1 MIRAPGLK
9 AAKLLA
15 QNEKLKVKMYY
26 YNSKAIKLRELIGDN
41 SLKARDLLAQERVN
55 RKYKVD

>member
-15 QNEKLKVKMYY
+15 HNEKLKVKMHY
-26 YNSKAIKLRELIGDN
+26 YNAKAIKLRELIGDN

-55 RKYKVD
+55 RKYKVE